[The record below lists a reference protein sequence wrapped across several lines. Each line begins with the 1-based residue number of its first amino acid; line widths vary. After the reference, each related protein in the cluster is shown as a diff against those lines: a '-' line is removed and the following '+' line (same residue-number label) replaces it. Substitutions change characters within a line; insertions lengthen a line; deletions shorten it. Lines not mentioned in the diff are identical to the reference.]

1 MSDLK
6 VNEIKTDAIKNQA
19 GTSAATIDSS
29 GRMTQPNIPFLQC
42 SCTGYSGGN
51 ITPSGYTGKVPFQE
65 VIASRGIVLDTSTNL
80 FSVPVTGLYNIS
92 AAVRLNAD
100 YTYLYW
106 VMDDRT
112 DSSNPVR
119 LDSNKLILAHGGGTS
134 FTTCVGSVM
143 FTLQTGKNYGMS
155 VAGNS
160 TSAVALNNEQT
171 WMDVH
176 LVG

>member
-1 MSDLK
+1 M
-6 VNEIKTDAIKNQA
+6 
-19 GTSAATIDSS
+19 
-29 GRMTQPNIPFLQC
+29 
-42 SCTGYSGGN
+42 
-51 ITPSGYTGKVPFQE
+51 
-65 VIASRGIVLDTSTNL
+65 
-80 FSVPVTGLYNIS
+80 TGLYNIS

-100 YTYLYW
+100 FTFLYW

-112 DSSNPVR
+112 DSSNPAR
-119 LDSNKLILAHGGGTS
+119 LDSNKLVLAHGHGTS

-160 TSAVALNNEQT
+160 SSAVALNNEQT

>member
-1 MSDLK
+1 
-6 VNEIKTDAIKNQA
+6 
-19 GTSAATIDSS
+19 
-29 GRMTQPNIPFLQC
+29 
-42 SCTGYSGGN
+42 
-51 ITPSGYTGKVPFQE
+51 
-65 VIASRGIVLDTSTNL
+65 
-80 FSVPVTGLYNIS
+80 
-92 AAVRLNAD
+92 
-100 YTYLYW
+100 LYW

-160 TSAVALNNEQT
+160 ASAVALNNEQT